1 MVFRSADGSLAGGQF
16 FCLWVVLM
24 DWSGC
29 FARGRI
35 CEVGFVKAA
44 VSRRRLACSG
54 LFAKEPGDSFVVRR
68 DRAWPGSWQVRAI
81 HRLRVGFL
89 RLHVSG

>member
-1 MVFRSADGSLAGGQF
+1 MV
-16 FCLWVVLM
+16 
-24 DWSGC
+24 WSGC

-68 DRAWPGSWQVRAI
+68 DRAWQVHGPARSSVEPA
-81 HRLRVGFL
+81 
-89 RLHVSG
+89 ST